1 MSTPTTGPTT
11 PPPHHLAVFGDLF
24 GIPDRARKILGTE
37 VRITLFVPRSRLA
50 ACDGAEHAHAV
61 VALADDAD
69 AAAWT
74 AAVRAVHAA
83 VPLTHA
89 LALVDHLAYE
99 AAVAM
104 AAIGV
109 PFHTPQTME
118 RVRDKAL
125 MRRTLDERGLYPVP
139 FRRAADLAEARAA
152 VAEIGFPCVFK
163 PVSGTGS
170 AGAVRVR
177 DEPELDAAYREASA
191 HGQQVLVE
199 QFVTGPQFSVEAFS
213 EAGRHCVLAI
223 TRKYS
228 DPTTLVE
235 LGHVMPAPLTE
246 EESAAVARCAEDVLD
261 AVGLTYGPSHTEV
274 ILGPGGPVPIETH
287 ARVGGD
293 DIWLMVHAATGV
305 DLDTV
310 QPDQALGRSVFGE
323 VQATREAF
331 APERRYQA
339 VWFGAVREVGTFPA
353 VATTDLPGGDHVEVS
368 ALRSAG
374 DPVQPLAS
382 TNDRVLKVRAT
393 GTTAEE
399 ALALARETAGRASRF
414 LGLDPSLTDP
424 AHTL

>member
-1 MSTPTTGPTT
+1 MSAPT
-11 PPPHHLAVFGDLF
+11 PPPAKTSHHLAVFGDLF
-24 GIPDRARKILGTE
+24 DIPDRALKTLGDG

-74 AAVRAVHAA
+74 AAVRAVHTA

-104 AAIGV
+104 AAVGV
-109 PFHTPQTME
+109 PFHTPATME

-139 FRRAADLAEARAA
+139 FRCAAGLDEARAA
-152 VAEIGFPCVFK
+152 VAGIGLPCVFK
-163 PVSGTGS
+163 PVTGTGS
-170 AGAVRVR
+170 AGAVMVR
-177 DEPELDAAYREASA
+177 DERELDAAYREASG
-191 HGQQVLVE
+191 HGQDVLVE
-199 QFVTGPQFSVEAFS
+199 RFVTGPQFSVEALS
-213 EAGRHCVLAI
+213 EDGRHLVLAV

-228 DPTTLVE
+228 DPATLVE
-235 LGHVMPAPLTE
+235 LGHVMPAPLSE
-246 EESAAVARCAEDVLD
+246 DERAAVARCAEDVLD

-274 ILGPGGPVPIETH
+274 ILGPDGPVPIETH

-305 DLDTV
+305 DLDV
-310 QPDQALGRSVFGE
+310 LQPDQALGRGVLDE
-323 VQATREAF
+323 ARATLAAH
-331 APERRYQA
+331 APRRRHQA
-339 VWFGAVREVGTFPA
+339 VWFGAAREAGTFPA
-353 VATTDLPGGDHVEVS
+353 GDLPGGEHVHVT
-368 ALRSAG
+368 ALRSEG
-374 DPVQPLAS
+374 DPVRPLAS

-399 ALALARETAGRASRF
+399 ALTLARETAAAACATLS
-414 LGLDPSLTDP
+414 LDLSLTDL
-424 AHTL
+424 ANTV